1 MLIPLAR
8 AFTRFSMFVYIRAR
22 FRFTLIGGYLTAQ
35 VDREPRGNWR
45 RNSNSREVV
54 ASSPSFCRPAARVPR
69 RACSQVMLLVPQTL
83 KVNEPLLELISF
95 KTSCKHDSNSSSDI
109 DTRISIDWQI
119 MYGSARLIPKRRSKH
134 AVLYDLLEKTKPF
147 AAGASTLL
155 CTFPW
160 IERPVKKYGNP
171 HLLHGLRYLLLS
183 KRLLV
188 SRWVAPLTDPSRS
201 SHLFLL
207 YSL

>member
-35 VDREPRGNWR
+35 VDREPGNWR

-54 ASSPSFCRPAARVPR
+54 ANSPSFSRPAARAPR

-134 AVLYDLLEKTKPF
+134 AALYDLLEKTKPF
-147 AAGASTLL
+147 AAGASTPL

-160 IERPVKKYGNP
+160 IERPVKKI
-171 HLLHGLRYLLLS
+171 R
-183 KRLLV
+183 
-188 SRWVAPLTDPSRS
+188 
-201 SHLFLL
+201 
-207 YSL
+207 